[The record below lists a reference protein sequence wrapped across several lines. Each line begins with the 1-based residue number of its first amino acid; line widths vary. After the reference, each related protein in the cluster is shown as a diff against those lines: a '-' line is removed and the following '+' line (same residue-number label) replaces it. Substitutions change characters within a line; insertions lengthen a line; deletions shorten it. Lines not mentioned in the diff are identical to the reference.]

1 MTEDQI
7 KELLPIV
14 KKRLRITFTQIDED
28 VKDFIEEGGAYLR
41 EKAGEIDFSL
51 SSHTLSSIKARGL
64 LKEYCQY
71 AWNGTV
77 AFFGTDYQS
86 EIIALQILVAQEA
99 FSNG

>member
-7 KELLPIV
+7 DALLPIV
-14 KKRLRITFTQIDED
+14 KKRLRITFTQVDDDI
-28 VKDFIEEGGAYLR
+28 KDFIEEGGAFLR
-41 EKAGEIDFSL
+41 EKAGEIDFSKD
-51 SSHTLSSIKARGL
+51 SHTLSSIKARSL

-71 AWNGTV
+71 AWNGTT

>member
-7 KELLPIV
+7 DALLPIV
-14 KKRLRITFTQIDED
+14 KKRLRITFTQVDDDI
-28 VKDFIEEGGAYLR
+28 KDFIEEGGAFLR
-41 EKAGEIDFSL
+41 EKAGEIDFSKD
-51 SSHTLSSIKARGL
+51 SHTLSSIKARSL

-71 AWNGTV
+71 AWNGTT
-77 AFFGTDYQS
+77 AFYGIDYQS